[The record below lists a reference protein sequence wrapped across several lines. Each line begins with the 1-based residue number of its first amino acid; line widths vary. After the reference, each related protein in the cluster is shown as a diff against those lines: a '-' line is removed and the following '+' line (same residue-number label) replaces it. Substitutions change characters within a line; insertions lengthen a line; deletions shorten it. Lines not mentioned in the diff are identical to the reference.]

1 MLTFFRHAL
10 PLASSLAMDSEFAL
24 PFFSHP
30 DSSTFHLFVGFH
42 YTLKQYGGW
51 IRPVQLRCHYS
62 TVKCIISLHETFQM

>member
-1 MLTFFRHAL
+1 MFTFFRHAL
-10 PLASSLAMDSEFAL
+10 PLASPFAMDSEFAL
-24 PFFSHP
+24 PLFSHP

-42 YTLKQYGGW
+42 YTLKHYGGW